1 MKFRLAEMSDLPQLK
16 EVFTEIT
23 AEMTRNCGVIW
34 NDYYP
39 CELFEEDIEN
49 KALYILE
56 DNGIIVSAFA
66 LYETNPAEKYIEWQH
81 KKARA
86 LYIERFGVN
95 VNYQRRGIAGLMIE
109 KAAEIAHN
117 MNIRYLRLFVVD
129 RNTPAI
135 NLYEKNGF
143 KRMEGIFNE
152 DISEDVVYTEFGY
165 EIDLSEKS
173 IVRDSKSN
181 KIAITIVSVIML
193 ILLSPFILLGI
204 SYGAEMYKYSRIEQ
218 FYYANEEY
226 LNELSD
232 YFKNLYVENL
242 SSVTLNSGLFE
253 EGTLWYNYR
262 KTDEEGIT
270 YPMVNDISEE
280 PVYIK
285 LIELKNKYTSSSFYS
300 PSLYISAYY
309 DNEGDMLLF
318 IIPHSEKSKKGD
330 EIRNYSLVYI
340 DENYDGTNSSIG
352 IDTFGV
358 NHKPFSENWHTWS
371 ENVSIG

>member
-1 MKFRLAEMSDLPQLK
+1 MKFRLAEMADLPQLR

-23 AEMTRNCGVIW
+23 AEMTRNCGIIW

-66 LYETNPAEKYIEWQH
+66 LYETNPAEKYIEWQR
-81 KKARA
+81 KTARA

-95 VNYQRRGIAGLMIE
+95 VNYQRRGIASVMLE
-109 KAAEIAHN
+109 KAAEIAYN

-143 KRMEGIFNE
+143 KRMEGVFNE
-152 DISEDVVYTEFGY
+152 DISEGVVYTEFGY
-165 EIDLSEKS
+165 ELDLSKKLIDNDKKS
-173 IVRDSKSN
+173 F
-181 KIAITIVSVIML
+181 KIAIIVVVIML
-193 ILLSPFILLGI
+193 ILFSPFILLGI
-204 SYGAEMYKYSRIEQ
+204 SYGAEMYKYSRIEH
-218 FYYANEEY
+218 FYYANEEH

-232 YFKNLYVENL
+232 YFKNLYVDNL

-262 KTDEEGIT
+262 KTDEESPD
-270 YPMVNDISEE
+270 YPIVKDISEE

-285 LIELKNKYTSSSFYS
+285 LIELKNKYTGSSFYS
-300 PSLYISAYY
+300 LSLYIKAYY

-318 IIPHSEKSKKGD
+318 ISPHSEKSKKGD
-330 EIRNYSLVYI
+330 EIRRYSLVYI

-371 ENVSIG
+371 EDDSIG